1 MEENIMKVFLQEY
14 SKFIEFIRNR
24 DNEGV
29 SEKFDTS
36 ITFQKLVD
44 VEWK

>member
-1 MEENIMKVFLQEY
+1 MDEDILKLFLTEY

-36 ITFQKLVD
+36 ISF
-44 VEWK
+44 